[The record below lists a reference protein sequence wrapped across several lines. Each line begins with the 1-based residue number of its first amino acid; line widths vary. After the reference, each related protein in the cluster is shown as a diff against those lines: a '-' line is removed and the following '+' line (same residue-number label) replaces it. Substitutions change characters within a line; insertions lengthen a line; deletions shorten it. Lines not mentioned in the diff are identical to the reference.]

1 MSDYTSWSTVKTY
14 LAISGV
20 TDDTLGATLVTRASA
35 IIDRFCRRQFAASAA
50 ARTFDA
56 PNGDTLWLDED
67 LLSVTTITNGDGET
81 MDSSQF
87 VLLPPNSLPKYAIR
101 LRKTAMATWSAS
113 PTSGEEQAISVQGS
127 WGYSS
132 TPPDDV
138 VQAAIRLTA
147 WLYKQRDAPFGTTA
161 RPDIGIVEV
170 PAALPEDVKALLLR
184 FQKVCIAAV

>member
-1 MSDYTSWSTVKTY
+1 MADYTSWSTVKSY

-35 IIDRFCRRQFAASAA
+35 IIDRFCRRQFAAATA
-50 ARTFDA
+50 TRTFDVPA
-56 PNGDTLWLDED
+56 GETLWLDED
-67 LLSVTTITNGDGET
+67 LLSVTALTNGDGVAVA
-81 MDSSQF
+81 SSQY
-87 VLLPPNSLPKYAIR
+87 VLLPANATPKFAIR
-101 LRKTAMATWSAS
+101 LRRTASVDWVGSSAT
-113 PTSGEEQAISVQGS
+113 GDEQAISVQGS
-127 WGYSS
+127 WGYST

-161 RPDIGIVEV
+161 RPDVGIVEV

-184 FQKVCIAAV
+184 YQKARVTAV